1 MSLRAST
8 RVWESSKAKGGSL
21 LVLLAIADYAA
32 DNGRDAFPSTYTL
45 AWKSRLTQRQVRDIL
60 TTLQAANELLVEWG
74 DDGRRYLHL
83 RCVFEDWPRIDK
95 PPREWTERRSAK
107 IAEPRRK
114 SPRGLT
120 PSGPETRKKSPSPR
134 QSTSEP
140 RKPTAG
146 DPLSDPSSE
155 QEQAAPSSPPP
166 VEAVESV
173 EINVGLIVK
182 VMHEV
187 LDEHTHDGLEPS
199 VNQADVERDV
209 ETLCKAR
216 RIPATRADVR
226 RAFNAAW
233 ASRRGRRQPGARP

>member
-155 QEQAAPSSPPP
+155 EEHAAPSSPPLLKP
-166 VEAVESV
+166 VDAVENP
-173 EINVGLIVK
+173 INFGLLLK
-182 VMHEV
+182 FAHEV
-187 LDEHTHDGLEPS
+187 LDGSHSIGDSEI
-199 VNQADVERDV
+199 ERDV
-209 ETLCKAR
+209 EQLCIDR
-216 RIPATRADVR
+216 RVPWDRETVR
-226 RAFNAAW
+226 RAVRSA
-233 ASRRGRRQPGARP
+233 QGARRRHGATP